1 LCWCSREHGTGLE
14 GWQLIGSEPVSG
26 PGRSS
31 IWPKAGACFEGHFST
46 DPRCDPDEES
56 PHPDARPMTPGLLL
70 AAAIAGGAYT
80 LAPGPAFLAL
90 LGIGAGG
97 GRRAGA
103 LFLGGHFAGDV
114 TWAALSLVAI
124 IGARTIGTALFSVLG
139 FVCGVYLCWLG
150 FRALTARRRDD
161 GSTTFV
167 PRDPLRRG
175 LAFGLS
181 NPKAYPVAVA
191 MFTALLAG
199 QAAALDWTSLPPLL
213 GAACIGFVAAD
224 VILIAIIGAGVV
236 RRWYRRHA
244 LWVTRASGAI
254 FLGFGLQAIV
264 SAYR

>member
-1 LCWCSREHGTGLE
+1 
-14 GWQLIGSEPVSG
+14 
-26 PGRSS
+26 
-31 IWPKAGACFEGHFST
+31 
-46 DPRCDPDEES
+46 
-56 PHPDARPMTPGLLL
+56 MTPGLLL
-70 AAAIAGGAYT
+70 ASAVAGGAYT

-103 LFLGGHFAGDV
+103 WFLAGHFAGDII
-114 TWAALSLVAI
+114 WATLALVAI
-124 IGARTIGTALFSVLG
+124 IGARTFGTAIFSVLG

-150 FRALTARRRDD
+150 YRAVTARRLDD

-167 PRDPLRRG
+167 QRDPLRRG

-199 QAAALDWTSLPPLL
+199 HAAALDWTALPPLL
-213 GAACIGFVAAD
+213 AAACAGFVAAD
-224 VILIAIIGAGVV
+224 VMLIAIVGAGPV

-244 LWVTRASGAI
+244 LWVTRASGVI

-264 SAYR
+264 SARG